1 MDKITQDNISISELS
16 LWDQNAR
23 FPDTYFNKTEKE
35 LIEHFATKK
44 DFKLVEL
51 ASEIVDEFSWPQLEK
66 LVVYESGG
74 KKIVLE
80 GNRRLAAYKL
90 LNNPE
95 LTDDIGLKKKLNDLR
110 AQINI
115 NNNFKLEC
123 LVTQDK
129 ELGLRYIDR
138 KHLKGNNEV
147 SWGDNERA
155 HHKSRRGSAGQKEE
169 LKIAITRRVRDLD
182 IPEEW
187 KEKVLGRGFV
197 TTFWRIIE
205 PKAIQNLFGLEL
217 DDGELRVGN
226 NDFDKKLKVVIC
238 DVIDKKEPSGKRL
251 SRLNVEEIKDYVNQI
266 SESDY
271 KRVSGEIKTQA
282 TQKSN
287 PVTQRKESTPK
298 SSTRKY
304 LIPKTCVLQIKK
316 ATRIND
322 IYCELRDDLRIDDSK
337 KSVPNAVGVLFR
349 VFLEVSLDY
358 YAKMNGHVFNKE
370 DKIRQK
376 IPWVVETLK
385 GKGHD
390 QEKFHNINKVGSSQ
404 VMQSYMSIENFHEYV
419 HSHTTEPTSSELK
432 AQWNNLQEFF
442 EILWGDLNKDGK
454 A

>member
-1 MDKITQDNISISELS
+1 MDKITRDNISISELS

-95 LTDDIGLKKKLNDLR
+95 LTDDVGLKKKLNDLR
-110 AQINI
+110 SQINI
-115 NNNFKLEC
+115 NNDFKLEC

-217 DDGELRVGN
+217 DGGELKVGN
-226 NDFDKKLKVVIC
+226 TDFDEKLKVVIF
-238 DVIDKKEPSGKRL
+238 DVIGKKEPSGKRL
-251 SRLNVEEIKDYVNQI
+251 SRMNVEEIRNYVNQI
-266 SESDY
+266 AETDY
-271 KRVSGEIKTQA
+271 RRVSGEIKTQ
-282 TQKSN
+282 TVNKLN
-287 PVTQRKESTPK
+287 STIPMGGIIPK
-298 SSTRKY
+298 SSIRKH
-304 LIPKTCVLQIKK
+304 LIPKACVLQIKK
-316 ATRIND
+316 KRRINN
-322 IYCELRDDLRIDDSK
+322 IYRELRDDLWIDDSK

-358 YAKMNGHVFNKE
+358 YAEVNGHEFKKE

-390 QEKFHNINKVGSSQ
+390 KNKFNNINKVGSSKG
-404 VMQSYMSIENFHEYV
+404 YLSIENFHEYV
-419 HSHTTEPTSSELK
+419 HSSTVEPTSGELK
-432 AQWNNLQEFF
+432 GQWDNLEEFF
-442 EILWGDLNKDGK
+442 EILWGDLNKEGK